1 MQKEADNGSH
11 RTAIRAVPAQLT
23 TYAIHTERKK
33 KQCAHVTPSR
43 WEQNKSKATSPEAT

>member
-23 TYAIHTERKK
+23 TYADPYQKK
-33 KQCAHVTPSR
+33 
-43 WEQNKSKATSPEAT
+43 EKAMCTCNPLEVGTK